1 MHDLLFFVIN
11 GLRSREL
18 VIVNY
23 GFITPL
29 CSGSSGS
36 ISVWGPVVGWA
47 HTVAPC
53 RVILQNSRS
62 FIVMMAVRVCPSVS
76 SILLKGLVLTYSFL
90 LLLFQNC
97 SMPGLLLSFP
107 HPE

>member
-11 GLRSREL
+11 GLRSSEL

-29 CSGSSGS
+29 RSGSSGS
-36 ISVWGPVVGWA
+36 ISVWGPVVGRA

-53 RVILQNSRS
+53 RVMHPPEFSLFHCPDGCARLS
-62 FIVMMAVRVCPSVS
+62 VC
-76 SILLKGLVLTYSFL
+76 
-90 LLLFQNC
+90 FQ
-97 SMPGLLLSFP
+97 
-107 HPE
+107 HIA

>member
-11 GLRSREL
+11 GLRSSEL

-36 ISVWGPVVGWA
+36 ISVWGPVVGRA

-53 RVILQNSRS
+53 RVMHPPDFSLFHCLDSCACLS
-62 FIVMMAVRVCPSVS
+62 VC
-76 SILLKGLVLTYSFL
+76 
-90 LLLFQNC
+90 FQ
-97 SMPGLLLSFP
+97 
-107 HPE
+107 HIA